1 MAVSKE
7 KTAVEQT
14 VAEKAVAKA
23 HLYRQ
28 NPFIQRRS
36 WRQMQESCSGSE
48 QNVRRRH

>member
-14 VAEKAVAKA
+14 AAEKAVAKA
-23 HLYRQ
+23 ARK
-28 NPFIQRRS
+28 S